1 MDVIYAII
9 AGLQSLIGKTP
20 GQRRRNC
27 RVALLGVSVVA
38 IIAFSIYSVHASRKI
53 NVQVDAAKEE
63 EPPEESEEP
72 PGKAVEETE
81 HSYGME
87 SIIAAVRISQ
97 DTESDVHKLGT
108 SCEAVLVGQRVGK
121 NVQESH
127 MDFGEAAAESVA
139 NLEDHSRGASE
150 KYLQFTDR
158 DYETLLKI
166 VEAEA
171 GGEDLQGRIM
181 VANVIFN
188 RMKSPEFPD
197 TVYDIVWEKTAGTP
211 EFSPTADGRI
221 HTVTVSEETREA
233 VNRAIDG
240 EDYSEGALFF
250 MQEEYSD
257 SANVS
262 WFKKN
267 LKYLFSHGVHDF
279 YTYPE

>member
-72 PGKAVEETE
+72 PGEAVEETE

-127 MDFGEAAAESVA
+127 MD
-139 NLEDHSRGASE
+139 
-150 KYLQFTDR
+150 
-158 DYETLLKI
+158 
-166 VEAEA
+166 
-171 GGEDLQGRIM
+171 
-181 VANVIFN
+181 
-188 RMKSPEFPD
+188 
-197 TVYDIVWEKTAGTP
+197 
-211 EFSPTADGRI
+211 
-221 HTVTVSEETREA
+221 
-233 VNRAIDG
+233 
-240 EDYSEGALFF
+240 
-250 MQEEYSD
+250 
-257 SANVS
+257 
-262 WFKKN
+262 
-267 LKYLFSHGVHDF
+267 
-279 YTYPE
+279 